1 MKLINIAYS
10 VSVFSMAT
18 QFQFGTSTVP
28 PSPGGGEPD
37 ERLLNEET
45 NWILA
50 DQGKSCDVTCST
62 AGKVCDQT
70 SVEAMNAVDD
80 ETKIEAVE
88 DNFATV
94 ECTYGSYPYGA
105 YYGSYDYTDT
115 PSPYFDFV
123 FGNCYYSTV
132 AKTTCNAFD
141 PSGQRFCWC
150 SELPSQGP
158 SLAPSDVPSL
168 KPSQSPSVVPSSL
181 SLKPSQSPSDKPSQ
195 GPSMGPDIRDICF
208 AYLDEIFDLF
218 LFSRAKEEAIKT
230 LVCGVE

>member
-18 QFQFGTSTVP
+18 QFHFGTSTVP

-37 ERLLNEET
+37 ERRLNEET

-80 ETKIEAVE
+80 ETKVEAVAE
-88 DNFATV
+88 ILDVT
-94 ECTYGSYPYGA
+94 CSSYDSDTQYPYIPFIVL
-105 YYGSYDYTDT
+105 S
-115 PSPYFDFV
+115 
-123 FGNCYYSTV
+123 FGKCYYST
-132 AKTTCNAFD
+132 AEKKTTCGDSDDSPAS
-141 PSGQRFCWC
+141 PVRRFCWC

-168 KPSQSPSVVPSSL
+168 KPSQSPSAVPSSL
-181 SLKPSQSPSDKPSQ
+181 SLKPSQSPSDVPSIKPSHSPT
-195 GPSMGPDIRDICF
+195 GSVMSMRDICF